1 MTEKTGFIDDFVEIK
16 IMISNSAEPI
26 ENTGYTGI
34 QDLFE
39 THLKASF
46 NDIHKIKQYGID
58 TYKIKIGDKL
68 KISPSKW
75 TVQFCKEKNLPLG
88 TDYNYSYEVVDIII
102 EYFSKNPNSDSGF
115 PLLEMTIELKRI

>member
-1 MTEKTGFIDDFVEIK
+1 MTDKTGFIDDFVEIK
-16 IMISNSAEPI
+16 IKITDTHDPI

-39 THLKASF
+39 THLKESF
-46 NDIHKIKQYGID
+46 NDLHKIKQYGID
-58 TYKIKIGDKL
+58 TYRIKIGDKL

-75 TVQFCKEKNLPLG
+75 TVQFCKEKKIPLG
-88 TDYNYSYEVVDIII
+88 SHYDFSYEVVNSFI
-102 EYFSKNPNSDSGF
+102 EYYSKNPNSDSGF